1 MTSKEIHELVEAL
14 QEWSLVELC
23 QRHLLDADFIVA
35 CVESG
40 ITEASGLVAN
50 LPQAEWRFSA
60 AAVLRIEKARRL
72 QRDLELGLSEM
83 VLVLDLLDEVES
95 LRAEV
100 NSLRKRL
107 QHWEHS
113 AEPEPGAGG

>member
-1 MTSKEIHELVEAL
+1 MTSNEIHELVEGM
-14 QEWSLVELC
+14 QEWSLLELC

-40 ITEASGLVAN
+40 IIEAGGLAATM
-50 LPQAEWRFSA
+50 PQAEWRFSA

-72 QRDLELGLSEM
+72 QRDLELGLGEM

-100 NSLRKRL
+100 SSLRKRL

-113 AEPEPGAGG
+113 S